1 MMKGVVERGTGV
13 PAVVGIDQPV
23 AGKTG
28 TTNDFNDAWFLGFTP
43 GVLTGC
49 WIGYDQ
55 PKSLG
60 KDQTGGNVCGP
71 IWNEFM
77 KVALA
82 DQPDIDFAIP
92 DGVTLQQ
99 TGGVTEAF
107 KTGQSP
113 GAQTADSLL
122 AGTSLTPAG
131 TSPAAPS
138 PAAPNPV
145 AGATPDP
152 APGTSPAPASGQ
164 SGQPATPGQPAAPAS
179 SASVDKQ
186 LGGLY

>member
-1 MMKGVVERGTGV
+1 
-13 PAVVGIDQPV
+13 VVGIPQPV

-28 TTNDFNDAWFLGFTP
+28 TTNNFNDAWFIGFTP

-82 DQPDIDFAIP
+82 DQPPIDFEIP

-122 AGTSLTPAG
+122 AGAAQPALSSATTPTPAPSSG
-131 TSPAAPS
+131 TP
-138 PAAPNPV
+138 
-145 AGATPDP
+145 P
-152 APGTSPAPASGQ
+152 APGQ
-164 SGQPATPGQPAAPAS
+164 PGQPTAPVAQT
-179 SASVDKQ
+179 APIDKP